1 MRGKGRRGDGVRG
14 KGSSQ
19 CTRREVR
26 RMRGDR
32 GGERCGRGG
41 GQGGGEELGHYILVH
56 DLDIKARILAHTLMG
71 G

>member
-1 MRGKGRRGDGVRG
+1 MRGKGRRGDGV
-14 KGSSQ
+14 
-19 CTRREVR
+19 
-26 RMRGDR
+26 RGDR